1 MKYKMVKNLKWA
13 NEEHTIIN
21 CDVDFDDLIEEFVP
35 FSATADDIYEHTK
48 EIFNKA
54 INGDFGE
61 IEEYSKPYYETEEGR
76 EELRIE
82 FELKQLEQA
91 NELKAQILE
100 LNPTARFP
108 NDVDTNNDE
117 VASIEE
123 LQAYLDLLKQRA
135 LINKFEG

>member
-1 MKYKMVKNLKWA
+1 MKYKIVKNLKWA

-35 FSATADDIYEHTK
+35 FSATADDMYEHTK

-61 IEEYSKPYYETEEGR
+61 IEEYVKPYHETEEGM
-76 EELRIE
+76 EEMR
-82 FELKQLEQA
+82 LE
-91 NELKAQILE
+91 NENSLKAQILE
-100 LNPTARFP
+100 LNPTAKFP

-123 LQAYLDLLKQRA
+123 LLAYLDLLKQRA
-135 LINKFEG
+135 LLNKFEG

>member
-1 MKYKMVKNLKWA
+1 MKYKIVKNLKWA

-21 CDVDFDDLIEEFVP
+21 CDVDFDDLKEEFVP
-35 FSATADDIYEHTK
+35 FSATDYDMYEHTK

-61 IEEYSKPYYETEEGR
+61 IAEYIKPYYETEEGI
-76 EELRIE
+76 EEMR
-82 FELKQLEQA
+82 LE
-91 NELKAQILE
+91 NENLLKAQILE
-100 LNPTARFP
+100 LNPTAKFP

-123 LQAYLDLLKQRA
+123 LQTYLDLLKTKA
-135 LINKFEG
+135 LLNKFEG